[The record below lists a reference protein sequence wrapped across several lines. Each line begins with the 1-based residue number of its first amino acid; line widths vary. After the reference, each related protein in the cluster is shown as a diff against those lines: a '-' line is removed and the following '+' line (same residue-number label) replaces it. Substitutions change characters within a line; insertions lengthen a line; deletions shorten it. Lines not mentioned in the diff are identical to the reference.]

1 MSFFVL
7 PPAALML
14 YALVFKLLSKGARP
28 KLRPTSEPLSSFYS
42 MNTSD
47 IPFPFDLFFGDRPLP
62 YSKIYFDKALLS
74 VFFGAALLLLELKYD
89 SKYRIF
95 NALAHCAFGVS
106 SYFLWQLLPCCDK
119 FDGIVSFL

>member
-14 YALVFKLLSKGARP
+14 YALVFKLLGKSARP
-28 KLRPTSEPLSSFYS
+28 KLKPTSDFYS
-42 MNTSD
+42 SMNPSD

-62 YSKIYFDKALLS
+62 YSKLYFDKALIS
-74 VFFGAALLLLELKYD
+74 VFVGAALLVLELKYD
-89 SKYRIF
+89 SSYRVF
-95 NALAHCAFGVS
+95 NAMAHCSFGVS

-119 FDGIVSFL
+119 FDGIPNFI